1 MNFNIDTSKFEKIV
15 KEKYGTERNMFI
27 NMIRIVYPDKDAE
40 KYYATNKVN
49 LSAAK
54 NNNKRSFKQNEIL
67 CLEKLLNVP
76 FISLLEDSN
85 TKTNFFPDGIRYVAY
100 LDEIEGYERL
110 NNINGDSNSVIL
122 NYDEFDKNIFQY
134 ILEYNSINGLSYLI
148 NKRIVTLDVSWY
160 NFLFNG
166 GLYYSKEEALEINKK
181 IINMLINNNKIGEFN
196 TLFQMTDLII
206 KSRNNELGMLKNEEI
221 IKNLLSNE
229 KFLKEVLICSKFKLN
244 KVNYGLQSD
253 KDGYFVNPLITI
265 LINYGLTHFDKFSN
279 TTISLLKLGIE
290 LNRKVINYFKMDVPK
305 KFKYARLDD
314 SGLILDG
321 RTIVGSV
328 ANYVIESPVDLSN
341 EADSLLQKLEA
352 GLEEIVFS
360 AKNLTGGFSSQE
372 TRIQNGK
379 LIKMHSNNVIE
390 YEFLNYMES
399 VGYNKVP
406 KIVEINKNG
415 KDVFTYIPGSAA
427 KYVFEMSKEEIKEV
441 ILELKK
447 INAFSKDKINNGL
460 VYVHGDLSPQNVVFK
475 DKKIVG
481 IIDWDGCYIG
491 LDYYD
496 FIYVFWTWC
505 NVGSYARNNE
515 DLFNNLKEMLEIY
528 EADSLFKKD
537 FANKIREVMESRLK
551 NIDKTN
557 NSYERIY
564 QWVKWSEVW
573 VDLYEDRIKEEIE
586 NEKD

>member
-85 TKTNFFPDGIRYVAY
+85 TKTNFFPDGTRYVAY

-166 GLYYSKEEALEINKK
+166 GLYYSKKEALATNKSV
-181 IINMLINNNKIGEFN
+181 INMLINNKIGEFN
-196 TLFQMTDLII
+196 TLFQMTDLIT

-244 KVNYGLQSD
+244 KVNYGFQSD

-290 LNRKVINYFKMDVPK
+290 LNRKVINYFKMDVPE

-328 ANYVIESPVDLSN
+328 ANYVIKSPVDLSN
-341 EADSLLQKLEA
+341 EANSLLQKLEA

-406 KIVEINKNG
+406 KIIEINKNG

-447 INAFSKDKINNGL
+447 INTFSKEKLNNEL

-481 IIDWDGCYIG
+481 IIDWDGCYLG
-491 LDYYD
+491 HLYYD

-505 NVGSYARNNE
+505 NVGSYVRNNE
-515 DLFNNLKEMLEIY
+515 NLFNNLKEMLEIY
-528 EADSLFKKD
+528 EADSLFKKR
-537 FANKIREVMESRLK
+537 FC
-551 NIDKTN
+551 
-557 NSYERIY
+557 
-564 QWVKWSEVW
+564 
-573 VDLYEDRIKEEIE
+573 
-586 NEKD
+586 

>member
-305 KFKYARLDD
+305 KFKYARLYD

-341 EADSLLQKLEA
+341 EADSLLQKLED

-406 KIVEINKNG
+406 KIIEINKNG